1 MLTSYDAWENNVTLN
16 LKNAAKRLG
25 LYKLVS
31 GGSHA
36 CRKPYAAIFKVS
48 GKNTPNR
55 VAIEVLQSSSNASES
70 AIIATWLIEDAFVGQ
85 NLTNALISGDA
96 HKSAPS
102 VFANQSR
109 NVDIGT
115 TTPNYQAERTLSFG
129 NTIISNRLRT
139 CKPIFQKTSICQIFQ
154 QNQKS
159 KKMGF
164 DLAK

>member
-1 MLTSYDAWENNVTLN
+1 
-16 LKNAAKRLG
+16 
-25 LYKLVS
+25 VS

-85 NLTNALISGDA
+85 NLTNA
-96 HKSAPS
+96 
-102 VFANQSR
+102 
-109 NVDIGT
+109 
-115 TTPNYQAERTLSFG
+115 QAERTLSFG